1 MNRTTAHARRG
12 RQLGR
17 INSTDVLVVAI
28 LAALLS
34 TVIAGVIGLEAYG
47 CRSRWSES
55 GVKSDYRLPGGCMVQ
70 RKDGTWWPEAAIR
83 DVGQ

>member
-1 MNRTTAHARRG
+1 MRKHRT
-12 RQLGR
+12 QLGH
-17 INSTDVLVVAI
+17 IDFTDVIGLVLL
-28 LAALLS
+28 LAAVALIIL
-34 TVIAGVIGLEAYG
+34 GVIGLEAYG